1 MTRGNICGGGVRGTQ
16 QIIMTPEVDVTLD
29 GGVGGVSLIAREVR
43 VTRVSVVVGT
53 IVKLVLTTLTVKQV

>member
-1 MTRGNICGGGVRGTQ
+1 MRGTQ